1 MLDLQKRIFSLL
13 RIVPIVK
20 FNLKKLLVLEGETS
34 VIADL
39 DDLKEVLSITQNFDG
54 ITQIQS

>member
-1 MLDLQKRIFSLL
+1 MNKEMSI
-13 RIVPIVK
+13 I
-20 FNLKKLLVLEGETS
+20 LENETS

-54 ITQIQS
+54 IPKHKKDFFDNVFIPCYKAK